1 MQKRRGRPLGAPLFL
16 RYREFF
22 KSLRNKKIP
31 PPVYLDNPTLLQY
44 IITRLIISLQSI
56 ERGIDL

>member
-1 MQKRRGRPLGAPLFL
+1 MQKRGGASWCPLFL

-31 PPVYLDNPTLLQY
+31 PPVYLDNSTA
-44 IITRLIISLQSI
+44 ITIYYHSL
-56 ERGIDL
+56 DN

>member
-44 IITRLIISLQSI
+44 IITRLM
-56 ERGIDL
+56 E